1 MEKEVR
7 RFETNYSLDWQYGVE
22 ISKLKED
29 LEALEKLGATHVEI
43 DPYTEYD
50 SAYVKIEAYCER
62 IETDEEFEQR
72 KKQVEARQ
80 EQIRQRDL
88 KQLAEL
94 KAKYGF

>member
-22 ISKLKED
+22 ISKLKAD
-29 LEALEKLGATHVEI
+29 LEELEELGATHVEI

-50 SAYVKIEAYCER
+50 STYVKIEAYCER

-72 KKQVEARQ
+72 KKQVEATQ
-80 EQIRQRDL
+80 EQMRQRDL
-88 KQLAEL
+88 KQLADL
-94 KAKYGF
+94 KSKYGL